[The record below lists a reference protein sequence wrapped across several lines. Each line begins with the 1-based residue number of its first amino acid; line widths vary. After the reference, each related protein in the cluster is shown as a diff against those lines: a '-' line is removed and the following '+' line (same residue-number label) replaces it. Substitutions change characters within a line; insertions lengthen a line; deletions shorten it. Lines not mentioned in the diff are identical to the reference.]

1 MTTTTIL
8 MSMIEQGL
16 ESGPEA
22 ESFAELQT
30 RVATTC
36 FDELLRSGF
45 SVPAWLRQDV
55 SEEIEGMVA
64 DIIRKKTY
72 GHLSPQDYRK
82 SRNTR
87 PKTKSRKA

>member
-1 MTTTTIL
+1 MTTATIV
-8 MSMIEQGL
+8 MSLIEQGL

-30 RVATTC
+30 RLAATC

-55 SEEIEGMVA
+55 SEEIEGLVA

-72 GHLSPQDYRK
+72 GHLSPQEYRQAK
-82 SRNTR
+82 KRST
-87 PKTKSRKA
+87 KTKSRKG